1 MSNDN
6 KGNKDSKDISNLVV
20 DREKTIV
27 RTSIIGI
34 IANVFLAAFKAA
46 VGIISNSIA
55 VTLDAVNNLSDAL
68 SSVITIIGAKL
79 GAKKPDKKHP
89 LGYGRIEYL
98 SSMIVAAI
106 VLYAGI
112 TSLVES
118 VKKII
123 HPEAA
128 DYGMVSL
135 IIIAVAI
142 IVKLLLGAYV
152 KKQGE
157 KVNSGALVASGK
169 DASFDAILSASVLA
183 SAIVFLIWGISLEA
197 YVGVIISIVIIKAGI
212 EMMIE
217 TLNDII
223 GQRGEAEMAKKVRA
237 LVTEEPEVRGA
248 YDLTLFNYGP
258 DKYYGSLHMELPDTT
273 TVDEVDV
280 LTRKL
285 QLKVFRETGV
295 ILTGIGVYSY
305 NTSNAEAAE
314 IRNTVQKTILS
325 NEWALQMHGFY
336 ADTTEKTMRFDVVLS
351 FDIESEEALGIM
363 QKQVQDMYPEY
374 EITIFPD
381 VDVTD

>member
-1 MSNDN
+1 MNN
-6 KGNKDSKDISNLVV
+6 ENANIAALAY
-20 DREKTIV
+20 DREKVIV

-34 IANVFLAAFKAA
+34 IANVLLAAFKAA
-46 VGIISNSIA
+46 VGLISNSIA

-112 TSLVES
+112 TSIVES

-128 DYGMVSL
+128 DYSMVSL
-135 IIIAVAI
+135 IIIAVAVM
-142 IVKLLLGAYV
+142 VKLALGRYV

-157 KVNSGALVASGK
+157 RANSGALVASGK

-183 SAIVFLIWGISLEA
+183 SAVIFLIWGISLEA
-197 YVGVIISIVIIKAGI
+197 YVGVIISVVIIKAGI
-212 EMMIE
+212 EMMNE

-223 GQRGEAEMAKKVRA
+223 GQRSDAEISRQIRQ
-237 LVTEEPEVRGA
+237 LINEEPEIRGA

-258 DKYYGSLHMELPDTT
+258 DKYYGSVHMELPDTMT
-273 TVDEVDV
+273 IEEADL
-280 LTRKL
+280 LTRRV
-285 QLKVFRETGV
+285 QRKVFRETGV

-305 NTSNAEAAE
+305 NTTNEEAAE
-314 IRNTVQKTILS
+314 IRNNVQKTVLS
-325 NEWALQMHGFY
+325 HDWALQLHGFY
-336 ADTTEKTMRFDVVLS
+336 VDTEKKTMHFDVVIS
-351 FDIESEEALGIM
+351 FDIDYKEAIGIM
-363 QKQVQDMYPEY
+363 MKEVQELYPDY
-374 EITIFPD
+374 SVQIVPD
-381 VDVTD
+381 ADIAD

>member
-1 MSNDN
+1 M
-6 KGNKDSKDISNLVV
+6 KDSEMNNGNSSMASLAM

-27 RTSIIGI
+27 RTSITGI
-34 IANVFLAAFKAA
+34 VANVLLAAFKAA
-46 VGIISNSIA
+46 VGVISNSIA

-118 VKKII
+118 VKKVI

-135 IIIAVAI
+135 IIIAVAV
-142 IVKLLLGAYV
+142 IVKLILGSYV

-157 KVNSGALVASGK
+157 KVNSGALIASGK
-169 DASFDAILSASVLA
+169 DASFDAVLSASVLA
-183 SAIVFLIWGISLEA
+183 SAVVFLIWGISLEA

-212 EMMIE
+212 EMMNE

-223 GQRGEAEMAKKVRA
+223 GQRSDAEISRQIRQ
-237 LVTEEPEVRGA
+237 LINEEPEIRGA

-258 DKYYGSLHMELPDTT
+258 DKYYGSVHMELPDTMT
-273 TVDEVDV
+273 IDEADL
-280 LTRKL
+280 LTRRV
-285 QLKVFRETGV
+285 QRKVFRETGV

-305 NTSNAEAAE
+305 NTTNVEAAV
-314 IRNTVQKTILS
+314 IRNNVQKTVLS
-325 NEWALQMHGFY
+325 HDWALQLHGFY
-336 ADTTEKTMRFDVVLS
+336 VDTEKKTMHFDVVIS
-351 FDIESEEALGIM
+351 FDIDYKEAIDIM
-363 QKQVQDMYPEY
+363 MKEIQEMYPDY
-374 EITIFPD
+374 SIQIVPD
-381 VDVTD
+381 ADIAD

>member
-183 SAIVFLIWGISLEA
+183 SAIVFLVWGISLEA

-223 GQRGEAEMAKKVRA
+223 GQRGDAETAKEVRA
-237 LVTEEPEVRGA
+237 LITEEPEVRGA

-258 DKYYGSLHMELPDTT
+258 DKHYGSVHMELPDTM

-285 QLKVFRETGV
+285 QFKVYRETGV

-305 NTSNAEAAE
+305 NTSNEEAIE
-314 IRNTVQKTILS
+314 IRQNIQKTILA
-325 NEWALQMHGFY
+325 NEWAMQMHGFY
-336 ADTTEKTMRFDVVLS
+336 ADTVNKTIRFDVVLS
-351 FDIESEEALGIM
+351 FDIDSKEALGIM
-363 QKQVQDMYPEY
+363 QEQVKNLYPEY
-374 EITIFPD
+374 EIMILPD